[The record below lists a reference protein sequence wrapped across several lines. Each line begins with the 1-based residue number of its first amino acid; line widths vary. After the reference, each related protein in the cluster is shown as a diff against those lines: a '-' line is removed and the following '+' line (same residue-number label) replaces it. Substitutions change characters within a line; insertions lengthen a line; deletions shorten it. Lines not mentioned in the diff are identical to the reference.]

1 MKSIR
6 TGRFVVLA
14 TAGVLGAASAG
25 PAYAVLGGTP
35 MTPPAGDNAAK
46 VRLLQRSA
54 QASLRASGVGA
65 PAAGSPAAG
74 SPAASN
80 YTVRETT
87 LGSGTVVREYLASN
101 GAVFAL
107 SWRGPVVPDLSDLLG
122 PYFPQLVDGA
132 RVTQLIH
139 GVRAPVAVD
148 ADNLVVHTGGHM
160 GAFSGQAWLPQALPA
175 GFTASDIQ

>member
-6 TGRFVVLA
+6 TGRIAALA
-14 TAGVLGAASAG
+14 AAGMLGAASAG
-25 PAYAVLGGTP
+25 PACAALGGAP
-35 MTPPAGDNAAK
+35 MTPPAADNAAK

-54 QASLRASGVGA
+54 QASLRASGVAAAAPGA
-65 PAAGSPAAG
+65 
-74 SPAASN
+74 N

-87 LGSGTVVREYLASN
+87 LGSGTVVREYLA
-101 GAVFAL
+101 GDGTVFAL

-132 RVTQLIH
+132 RVTQLVH

-175 GFTASDIQ
+175 GFTGNDIQ